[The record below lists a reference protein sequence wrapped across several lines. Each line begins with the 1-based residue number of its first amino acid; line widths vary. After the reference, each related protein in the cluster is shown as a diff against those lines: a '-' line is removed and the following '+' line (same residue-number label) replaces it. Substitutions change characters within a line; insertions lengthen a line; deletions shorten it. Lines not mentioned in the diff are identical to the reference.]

1 MSVASI
7 APYFPFRRIRIVGQT
22 VASDATGA
30 HIQAEPD
37 KRFQPI
43 CQQCGQKASGIHS
56 WTQRKIRDLS
66 FATARTWITCRYRKL
81 FCVHC
86 QGIHNENLELFH
98 PYLRVTTRLARY
110 IYQLCSFMTVSDV
123 AQHLGIDWKTVK
135 NIDKLYLE
143 QDYGQPDLKGLRIL
157 AVDEI
162 SIRKGHSYLTVVLD
176 FLTGRIVFVG
186 KNRKAKTLKRFF
198 NKLSISQRK
207 KIEAVAMDMW
217 DPFIK
222 AVKDKLPRA
231 KIVFDLFHVVANFSR
246 VIDKVRK
253 HEYRRASKEDKAVYK
268 GAKYLLLKNRKNIRR
283 QSHRQ
288 QLRELLALNQVIN
301 TVMILKE
308 KLKHIWSYRSRSW
321 AAKTLDNW
329 CDLAR
334 SLNIGA
340 VNTFVKMLQR
350 YRYGIINHCDYPIH
364 TGKLE
369 GVNNKIK
376 VIKRKA
382 YGFHD
387 LRYFTLKIYQA
398 FFNWKRRSKSE
409 AGGGL
414 KV

>member
-1 MSVASI
+1 MSVLSI
-7 APYFPFRRIRIVGQT
+7 APYFPFRRIKIIDQT
-22 VASDATGA
+22 VTPEATGA
-30 HIQAEPD
+30 HIQVEPD

-43 CQQCGQKASGIHS
+43 CQGCGQRASETHS
-56 WTQRKIRDLS
+56 WAQRKIRDLN
-66 FATARTWITCRYRKL
+66 FATARTWITCRYRKVV
-81 FCVHC
+81 CAHC
-86 QGIHNENLELFH
+86 QGIHIEDLELFH
-98 PYLRVTTRLARY
+98 PYLRVTIRLARY
-110 IYQLCSFMTVSDV
+110 IYQLCSYMTVSEV
-123 AQHLGIDWKTVK
+123 SLHLGIDWKTVK
-135 NIDKLYLE
+135 NIDKFYLE
-143 QDYGQPDLKGLRIL
+143 HDYGKPGLKGLRVL

-198 NKLSISQRK
+198 NQLSISQRK

-222 AVKDKLPRA
+222 AVKEKLPRA

-246 VIDKVRK
+246 VIDKVRNR
-253 HEYRRASKEDKAVYK
+253 EYHSASKEDKDVYK
-268 GAKYLLLKNRKNIRR
+268 GAKYLLLKNRRNVRKH
-283 QSHRQ
+283 SHRK
-288 QLRELLALNQVIN
+288 QLKELLELNQVIS
-301 TVMILKE
+301 TVMILKD
-308 KLKHIWSYRSRSW
+308 KLKHLWTYRSRTW
-321 AAKTLDNW
+321 AAKALDHW

-334 SLNIGA
+334 SLNIRS
-340 VNTFVKMLQR
+340 VNAFVKMLQR
-350 YRYGIINHCDYPIH
+350 YRYGILNHCDYPIH

-398 FFNWKRRSKSE
+398 FYN
-409 AGGGL
+409 
-414 KV
+414 

>member
-1 MSVASI
+1 MSVPTI
-7 APYFPFRRIRIVGQT
+7 APYFPFRRIKIVDQT
-22 VASDATGA
+22 VTPEATAA
-30 HIQAEPD
+30 HIHTESD

-43 CQQCGQKASGIHS
+43 CQRCGRRACGVHS

-66 FATARTWITCRYRKL
+66 LATATTWLICRYRKVV
-81 FCVHC
+81 CAHC
-86 QGIHNENLELFH
+86 QGIHIEDLQMFH
-98 PYLRVTTRLARY
+98 PYLRVTRRLARY
-110 IYQLCSFMTVSDV
+110 IYQLCKFMTVSEV
-123 AQHLGIDWKTVK
+123 ARHLGIDWKTVK
-135 NIDKLYLE
+135 NIDKFYLE
-143 QDYGQPDLKGLRIL
+143 RDYGQPDLKGLRIL

-162 SIRKGHSYLTVVLD
+162 SIRKGHRYLTVVLD
-176 FLTGRIVFVG
+176 FITGHVLFVG
-186 KNRKAKTLKRFF
+186 KQRKARTLKRFF

-222 AVKDKLPRA
+222 AVKDKLPNT
-231 KIVFDLFHVVANFSR
+231 KIVFDLFHVVANFNR
-246 VIDKVRK
+246 VIDKVRNS
-253 HEYRRASKEDKAVYK
+253 EYRKASKNDKAVYK
-268 GAKYLLLKNRKNIRR
+268 GSKYLLLKNRKNIRR
-283 QSHRQ
+283 KSQRQ
-288 QLRELLALNQVIN
+288 RLKDLLALNQVIN

-321 AAKTLDNW
+321 AAKALDQW
-329 CDLAR
+329 CELAR
-334 SLNIGA
+334 SVQNRSL
-340 VNTFVKMLQR
+340 NTFVRMLQR

-398 FFNWKRRSKSE
+398 FYN
-409 AGGGL
+409 
-414 KV
+414 